1 MGKKVSI
8 IEVAKEA
15 GVSKSTV
22 SRVLND
28 SYGVSKETREKVLKA
43 ARRLKYRTNV
53 SARYLRSN
61 SSNLL
66 GILISKDYSDEGI
79 VHLVNSRKISG
90 IVNKVSELGYDV
102 LIFIEDIHDYKRLN
116 EVIREKGLSG
126 IILLND
132 IPVDI
137 LESFRDYDLPFVLVN
152 WYAKDYEHQ
161 CFVKTDLAAATRM
174 GLDIL
179 TQKGYKDIGV
189 INWEDGLRNENII
202 ENEFINYMQN
212 KGLNWKD
219 CVWNTEIDPG
229 REAVE
234 KYIRSSGKRAY
245 LSFSYIS
252 SMYILDYCRK
262 NGISIPGDIALLSYE
277 FFPFFDYL
285 YPRLS
290 GLRQQ
295 AELMGEKAV
304 EKLIQ
309 MLHGIENVKSE
320 LIPPEIVLRDTC

>member
-1 MGKKVSI
+1 MSKKISI

-28 SYGVSKETREKVLKA
+28 SYGVSRETREKVLKA
-43 ARRLKYRTNV
+43 ARRLKYRTNI

-66 GILISKDYSDEGI
+66 GILISKDYADEGI

-102 LIFIEDIHDYKRLN
+102 LIFIEDINDHKRLN

-132 IPVDI
+132 VPVDI

-152 WYAKDYEHQ
+152 WYAKGYEHQ

-179 TQKGYKDIGV
+179 TQKGYSDIGV
-189 INWEDGLRNENII
+189 INWEDGFRNENVI
-202 ENEFINYMQN
+202 ENEFINYMKS
-212 KGLNWKD
+212 KGLQWKE

-234 KYIRSSGKRAY
+234 EYIRKSGKRAY
-245 LSFSYIS
+245 LSFSYIAS
-252 SMYILDYCRK
+252 IYILDYCRK

-285 YPRLS
+285 HPRLS
-290 GLRQQ
+290 GLKQQ
-295 AELMGEKAV
+295 AELMGEKAA

-309 MLHGIENVKSE
+309 ILQGNDNVESE
-320 LIPPEIVLRDTC
+320 LIPPEIVLRDSC